1 MTDGQWHKVEP
12 YLDSDRKRKYD
23 IRDIVDGIFWLAR
36 TGAKWRNLDSQFPPD
51 RTVINHFAKL
61 SRKGSLKRIK
71 EVLNRMERC
80 EVRVVRSRRAC
91 YYLRVDGYLVPANE
105 LLGDF
110 HGIEAVLVSVGAVG
124 ELAVEIVLGEL
135 TLE

>member
-12 YLDSDRKRKYD
+12 YLDTDRKRKYD
-23 IRDIVDGIFWLAR
+23 LRDIVDGIFWLAR

-51 RTVINHFAKL
+51 RMVINHFAKL

-80 EVRVVRSRRAC
+80 EVRGREESPSLLLLERRRLPC
-91 YYLRVDGYLVPANE
+91 TRERTP
-105 LLGDF
+105 
-110 HGIEAVLVSVGAVG
+110 
-124 ELAVEIVLGEL
+124 
-135 TLE
+135 